1 MIVRGAV
8 GVFLAKLLFFLSPS
22 ISALWQDDGIKLS
35 VPIDGV
41 PAEIYECLKSGI
53 GIRVRFRY
61 QICGA
66 NEDWRDR
73 CRTEK
78 VEVRTVKFEPISG
91 RVFIVSDRLFD
102 ELPPKKVTLSSSHSV
117 QTSLNSAIKVALTT
131 LPIYSHQLVDDD
143 LLFLKRKELYLKAK
157 ASAYCDGDRT
167 ILTRFAEI
175 VTLGLVDSPGMST
188 DWERFALNR
197 WQDLVE

>member
-1 MIVRGAV
+1 V
-8 GVFLAKLLFFLSPS
+8 GVFLIKLLLFLAPS

-35 VPIDGV
+35 VPTDSI
-41 PAEIYECLKSGI
+41 PSELYECLKSGI

-73 CRTEK
+73 CRSEK
-78 VEVRTVKFEPISG
+78 VEIRTVSFEPISG
-91 RVFIVSDRLFD
+91 RVLIESDRLFD
-102 ELPPKKVTLSSSHSV
+102 QLPPNKVTLSSSYPVLS
-117 QTSLNSAIKVALTT
+117 SLQSATKVAFTT
-131 LPIYSHQLVDDD
+131 LPIHSRELVDDD
-143 LLFLKRKELYLKAK
+143 FQFLKRKGLYLKAK

-175 VTLGLVDSPGMST
+175 ITLGLIDSPGMST
-188 DWERFALNR
+188 NWERFALSR
-197 WQDLVE
+197 WQDLAEK